1 MLQKKILRKLTILST
16 SIILTMGSVFYSSCN
31 FLDIDP
37 YITDLFT
44 LDTVF
49 AKKEY
54 AEKYLNNIYTY
65 IADYGSCRSNSTRNN
80 VTMPWTPISDEA
92 VSGYKRGSGQNFAV
106 WSNNELTP
114 ENYYGFDNRYA
125 LFYEGIRKANT
136 FLTRIDECKE
146 AGPVQISEWKGEATF
161 IKAMCYFELML
172 TYGPIP
178 IVPDYPV
185 DFDTQMSELMVER
198 NTWDECS
205 EYVENLLKS
214 AIALLPESIMDK
226 SGVGRPNKNAAR
238 AVLSRLTL
246 YTASPLFNGQNGEFA
261 SFRTKAGEP
270 LLNPEKEMEK
280 WAKAAAA
287 AKELVTLKPNDLYT
301 VPAMEN
307 TPDVPV
313 PASEKGNF
321 PDGAGGI
328 DHYHSYI
335 DMFNGECV
343 QASSN
348 IELLFTKQGSDVT
361 EYGRYLDPGMI
372 DGWSGNYFPQRI
384 VDQYY
389 MADGRDINNASAAYP
404 YEQTGYTDRDSTFS
418 GDRMTN
424 GFTLLAGTRKWY
436 VNREIRFYATVAF
449 NNSFYPSVSTPP
461 DKIGADG
468 KVAKYFANSLSGKE
482 AAAQRPAAQG
492 EEYAMTG
499 YLCRKFN
506 HYEDSW
512 ISNGRRKAKYGILYR
527 MAEVYLNYVEAMNEL
542 DGSYTVDEV
551 TVSRDQAEMKRCFN
565 LIRHRV
571 GLPGITDADVANQQ
585 KMRELIA
592 RERLLE
598 MMWEGRRYFDTRRNK
613 TAIAHENEPIMGL
626 DVSAKTQDQ
635 EQFYSI
641 VKANERP
648 YLYKVFTTRQTF
660 WPIPKSE
667 IDKNYNLIQM
677 IGY

>member
-1 MLQKKILRKLTILST
+1 MLQKKILRKFTILYA
-16 SIILTMGSVFYSSCN
+16 SITLILSSMLYNSCT

-44 LDTVF
+44 LDSVF
-49 AKKEY
+49 AKQEY
-54 AEKYLNNIYTY
+54 AEKYLYNLYSY
-65 IADYGSCRSNSTRNN
+65 IVDNGSYRGNPGRNN
-80 VTMPWTPISDEA
+80 LTMPWTPISDEC
-92 VSGYKRGSGQNFAV
+92 VSGYKRMNYHSYAV

-114 ENYYGFDNRYA
+114 ENFYGFDNRYNK
-125 LFYEGIRKANT
+125 FYEGIRRANT
-136 FLTRIDECKE
+136 FLIKIDENKE
-146 AGPVQISEWKGEATF
+146 AGPIQIAEWKGEATF
-161 IKAMCYFELML
+161 IKALCYFELML
-172 TYGPIP
+172 AYGPIP
-178 IVPDYPV
+178 IVPDEPV
-185 DFDTQMSELMVER
+185 DFDTPISELMIER
-198 NTWDECS
+198 STWDECS
-205 EYVENLLKS
+205 EYVEDLLKTS
-214 AIALLPESIMDK
+214 IGLLPESIIDK
-226 SGVGRPNKNAAR
+226 SGIGKANKNAAR

-261 SFRTKAGEP
+261 SFTNMAGVP
-270 LLNPEKEMEK
+270 LLNPEKNMEK

-301 VPAMEN
+301 VPAMLN
-307 TPDVPV
+307 TPEVPV
-313 PASEKGNF
+313 PEYEQGNF
-321 PDGAGGI
+321 PAGAGGI

-343 QASSN
+343 EASSN
-348 IELLFTKQGSDVT
+348 IELLFTKQGSDIT
-361 EYGRYLDPGMI
+361 DYGRYMDPGMI
-372 DGWSGNYFPQRI
+372 DGWSGFYFPQRI
-384 VDQYY
+384 VDMYY
-389 MADGRDINNASAAYP
+389 MADGKDISNSSAQYP
-404 YEQTGYTDRDSTFS
+404 YETTGYTDRDSTFS

-436 VNREIRFYATVAF
+436 ANREIRFYATVAF

-461 DKIGADG
+461 DRVGADG
-468 KVAKYFANSLSGKE
+468 KVAKFFANSISGKE
-482 AAAQRPAAQG
+482 AAAQRPSAQG

-512 ISNGRRKAKYGILYR
+512 LPNGRRKAKYSILYR

-542 DGSYTVDEV
+542 DNNYTVGQI
-551 TVSRDQAEMKRCFN
+551 TVSRDEAEMKRCFN

-613 TAIAHENEPIMGL
+613 TAVFNENDPVMGL
-626 DVSAKTQDQ
+626 DVSVRTQDP
-635 EQFYSI
+635 EKFYNI
-641 VKANERP
+641 VKSTERP

-660 WPIPKSE
+660 WPIRKGE
-667 IDKNYNLIQM
+667 IDKNYNLVQM
-677 IGY
+677 VGY